1 MKAPLTLTLLALEA
15 DRAEAVGEGAGVEAA
30 HVAALLLRAGFLV
43 HVVGSVLLDTDF
55 GTSVWRFDE
64 ARVLHVTTETLM
76 SNVEFFL
83 LFVAV

>member
-43 HVVGSVLLDTDF
+43 HVGSVLLDTDW
-55 GTSVWRFDE
+55 G
-64 ARVLHVTTETLM
+64 TETDKCL
-76 SNVEFFL
+76 EI
-83 LFVAV
+83 

>member
-55 GTSVWRFDE
+55 VGRRDKCLE
-64 ARVLHVTTETLM
+64 I
-76 SNVEFFL
+76 
-83 LFVAV
+83 